1 MAPDPEELKSEIERT
16 KESLARNLAELKTE
30 AAATQKRVMMV
41 AACAVGA
48 YVALKVG
55 LYLWRRSRR

>member
-1 MAPDPEELKSEIERT
+1 LKSEIERT